1 MLLVSETPPHNG
13 SSLEFRLATGR
24 GEARG
29 RLPRAPGRMPSPD
42 RDEVRA
48 VLADG
53 LFKLWKKLRRRI
65 RRGLPGRRSP
75 ELDASIHDLRAAAR
89 RFHSV
94 ARALPSSA
102 RRRGLRKPVRL
113 AEKILD
119 WTGPLRDATVER
131 EGLHAV
137 RGRWSKAVQALSRD
151 LGRRHEKGER
161 KLARRLRR
169 LKLKR
174 AHRRMRRFSRKL
186 RRKADV
192 RAVASAM
199 AARSFD
205 EIREARRKVDPTDAR
220 SVHKLRIALKRFRYL
235 LDEFEPLLPSERRS
249 HTDSVRSLQ
258 RTMGDVRDNELLTTE
273 LAGAGRNAPAALPET
288 ADLLR
293 TLQDRRARM
302 MTSFLGA
309 IDDILD
315 YWGRIVDSFRGGMSR
330 GKTG

>member
-1 MLLVSETPPHNG
+1 MFLARETSSPTKSER
-13 SSLEFRLATGR
+13 EFRLKNAGGQSR
-24 GEARG
+24 S
-29 RLPRAPGRMPSPD
+29 RLPRPPRKIPPPD
-42 RDEVRA
+42 REEVRE

-53 LFKLWKKLRRRI
+53 LFKLWKKLRRRL
-65 RRGLPGRRSP
+65 RRGLPGRRNP
-75 ELDASIHDLRAAAR
+75 KLDEAVHDLRSAAR

-94 ARALPSSA
+94 AGALPSSV
-102 RRRGLRKPVRL
+102 RRRGLRKAVRL
-113 AEKILD
+113 AEKVLD
-119 WTGPLRDATVER
+119 WTGPLRDVTVER
-131 EGLHAV
+131 EGLHVV

-161 KLARRLRR
+161 KLGRRLRR
-169 LKLKR
+169 LKLKK
-174 AHRRMRRFSRKL
+174 AHRRMGRFARKL
-186 RRKADV
+186 RKKADV

-199 AARSFD
+199 AARSFE

-235 LDEFEPLLPSERRS
+235 LDEFEPLLPSERRGHS
-249 HTDSVRSLQ
+249 GSVRSLQ

-293 TLQDRRARM
+293 TLQDRHARM

-309 IDDILD
+309 IDGILD
-315 YWGRIVDSFRGGMSR
+315 YWGRTIDSFRGGMTR
-330 GKTG
+330 GKAG